1 VRKHPLFQMLVIGG
15 IAIAIGIPVALLIPW
30 FPHDA
35 STQASHFRTLY
46 DVLLIVSVPIFVV
59 VETVVVFSVWKFRM
73 KPGEEE
79 KDGPPIHGNTRL
91 EVVWTAL
98 PAVLI
103 LGLCTY
109 AYTVLR
115 SNEANKTGAMTV
127 NVTERQFV
135 FEFSY
140 AEAGGKTIVSPELY
154 LPKGR
159 PVIFRI
165 RSLDVIHS
173 FFVPDFSEKIDAVPG
188 ITTTLRVTP
197 TRLGTYP
204 AECTELCGAG
214 HSLMRATVHVIAP
227 SAFSTWLGSQKANT
241 APPIGAPPPQAA
253 QPGVPGAASGASSGG
268 ASSSSGA
275 SSSGSASAGS
285 ATSAAAGKAVFTG
298 VGGCGTCH
306 TLAAAGA
313 TGAVGPNLDQRLRSD
328 CQNPASQKIRGA
340 TLSQCIDTAITKP
353 YAYIPSG
360 YSANV
365 MPSTFAKTLSST
377 QIQAL
382 VSFLSSVTK

>member
-1 VRKHPLFQMLVIGG
+1 MLVIGG
-15 IAIAIGIPVALLIPW
+15 IAVVIGIPVALLIPW
-30 FPHDA
+30 FPTDA

-46 DVLLIVSVPIFVV
+46 DVLLIVSVPIFVL

-98 PAVLI
+98 PAILI

-115 SNEANKTGAMTV
+115 SNEDSKKGEMTV
-127 NVTERQFV
+127 NVTERQFA

-140 AEAGGKTIVSPELY
+140 PQAGGKQIVSPILY

-159 PVIFRI
+159 PVVFHI

-173 FFVPDFSEKIDAVPG
+173 FFVPEFSEKIDAVPG
-188 ITTTLRVTP
+188 ITTSLRVTP
-197 TRLGTYP
+197 TRLGSYP

-214 HSLMRATVHVIAP
+214 HSLMRATVRVIAP
-227 SAFSTWLGSQKANT
+227 SAFSTWLGSQKAGT
-241 APPIGAPPPQAA
+241 APPIGVPPPAAA
-253 QPGVPGAASGASSGG
+253 QPGIPGAPTAAG
-268 ASSSSGA
+268 ASSSSGSP
-275 SSSGSASAGS
+275 SSGS
-285 ATSAAAGKAVFTG
+285 ATSAAAGKVVFTG
-298 VGGCGTCH
+298 VGGCYTCH

-313 TGAVGPNLDQRLRSD
+313 TGVVGPNLDQRLRSD
-328 CQNPASQKIRGA
+328 CQSPASQKIRGA

-365 MPSTFAKTLSST
+365 MPPNFSQTLSSA

-382 VSFLSSVTK
+382 VTFLSSVTK